1 MKSQHTTIAPRQF
14 VSAALGAVALTVVL
28 ATATLAPTFVGVA
41 SASIQAVRVSYSHF
55 PTVAEVAEHYPHL
68 DGGTREM
75 FGNAQ
80 VFVPSTGS
88 CSGLWEFARH
98 QPRIGKFMVYEP
110 ARVATAGRDDPQVL
124 LRGFWYRTPRA
135 AATAFG
141 EIRRSIRR
149 CFGRHFHNGEGVALH
164 RLPMPRIGAQ
174 SFAYRYVGTNPK
186 GSGRTWAIGTYVRR
200 GPTIVNVDVSKTTR
214 APAARPA
221 IALTRAAL
229 RAID

>member
-55 PTVAEVAEHYPHL
+55 PTVAEVAE
-68 DGGTREM
+68 M

-80 VFVPSTGS
+80 VFVPATGD

-110 ARVATAGRDDPQVL
+110 ARGATAGRDDPQVL
-124 LRGFWYRTPRA
+124 LRVFWYRTPRA

-229 RAID
+229 GAID

>member
-14 VSAALGAVALTVVL
+14 VSASLGAVALTVAL
-28 ATATLAPTFVGVA
+28 ATATMASTFVGVA
-41 SASIQAVRVSYSHF
+41 SASMQVVRVSYSDF

-80 VFVPSTGS
+80 VFVPSAGN

-110 ARVATAGRDDPQVL
+110 ARGATAGQDDPEVL

-149 CFGRHFHNGEGVALH
+149 CFGRHFDNGEGVALH
-164 RLPMPRIGAQ
+164 RLAMPRIGAQ
-174 SFAYRYVGTNPK
+174 SFAYRFVGTDPK
-186 GSGRTWAIGTYVRR
+186 GPGRTWAIGTYVRR
-200 GPTIVNVDVSKTTR
+200 GPTIVNVDVWKTTR

-221 IALTRAAL
+221 IALTRAAV